1 MFPSTRTFCNEE
13 LVTHEIGWN
22 NFHKSWPHSM
32 SVAVANLQKP
42 FLNLVSQGKFE
53 VALVGYGARVNFENE
68 LNLSLITPTDPHFIY
83 IYLTSLLHVSGS
95 RHPQGARSAPS
106 SKTY

>member
-1 MFPSTRTFCNEE
+1 VFPSTRTFCNEE

-42 FLNLVSQGKFE
+42 FLNLVSQVNWK
-53 VALVGYGARVNFENE
+53 LYSVGMVRG
-68 LNLSLITPTDPHFIY
+68 
-83 IYLTSLLHVSGS
+83 
-95 RHPQGARSAPS
+95 
-106 SKTY
+106 